1 MANVPTRMNR
11 NMAPNQTGKTL
22 CLCSPSIISVE
33 TGTAT
38 NSGPLPI
45 VNTSWGYVLAT
56 IPKLMDSC
64 SIYQPLKNWWDQKS
78 TTWNR
83 LCHMSPSL
91 VIHIMELFVST
102 YIIPPPMPPARC
114 PTKNK
119 NWYTLKKYARISEE
133 ESTSKIL
140 GRCWTRHYS
149 NSTQPWYRA
158 SRAKIYNQ
166 HQYLDTR

>member
-1 MANVPTRMNR
+1 MCPNICLFYLRIANGPHRMNK
-11 NMAPNQTGKTL
+11 NMEPIQTGATL
-22 CLCSPSIISVE
+22 CLCSTSVASVE

-38 NSGPLPI
+38 NIVPLPTF
-45 VNTSWGYVLAT
+45 NPSWGYVLVT

-83 LCHMSPSL
+83 LCHMAPSL

-119 NWYTLKKYARISEE
+119 N
-133 ESTSKIL
+133 
-140 GRCWTRHYS
+140 
-149 NSTQPWYRA
+149 
-158 SRAKIYNQ
+158 
-166 HQYLDTR
+166 